1 MPLIALVVATLAVGF
16 ETLVESRFGPMGIIA
31 LLLLSIGVK
40 AKNTACTGIGAII
53 LVMLFA

>member
-1 MPLIALVVATLAVGF
+1 MPLIALVAATLAVGF

-40 AKNTACTGIGAII
+40 ARNAACTGIGTII
-53 LVMLFA
+53 LVMLVA